1 MRRLARVVINHPR
14 LVVTAWLL
22 ALTFS
27 ILPAGTLSDRV
38 SNGGYEVAGSQSQ
51 RAEDLDASRFSR
63 GGVYQQLFVAVKS
76 DGASAER
83 LARDLRAALEG
94 SKVAGTRVLRPQ
106 TRGDV
111 LLVPFLV
118 AGDIST
124 AQKRVTELRPV
135 IAAVDTRAQLLGE
148 GAVWEEA
155 TAIAEADLTRG
166 EALALPLTLLVLL
179 GAFLSVV
186 AAGIPIALAMVS
198 LVVTF
203 AALALLGS
211 VMDLS
216 VYVTN
221 TASVIMLGLAIDYSL
236 FIVSRY
242 RELRRESGGVGRPLE
257 EALTTTGRAVLFSGL
272 TIAVGLS
279 SLLVIDV
286 GVSDSMAVGASLAAA
301 IAALGALT
309 LVPAILSLIG
319 PGIDRLQLGRVARAA
334 ESARLWKG
342 LARRALARPW
352 LMLCSSAAVLVVLT
366 LPLTSARLTYSSG
379 YELLPAGNET
389 REAGNAVINAFGP
402 GTLGKLLIL
411 TSAPA
416 GEALATVE
424 GHSGIATADFAG
436 TSGGLSRIIAVPAV
450 LGNTPEA
457 DQLIRDLRTDLPRAL
472 EAEVLVG
479 GPPALGPDLVDRIES
494 RLPWMIAT
502 ASGLAFVLLLLAFR
516 SIAIPIKAILTNLLS
531 VAATLG
537 LVTFIFQVLGNSDG
551 IAWFVPPFLFAIVF
565 GLSMD
570 YEIFLLSRVRDE
582 HLAGATNDEAVSRAL
597 VSSAR
602 PITFAALVMMIVF
615 LGFGLARLETFQ
627 QLGVGM
633 AIAIFL
639 DATLVRCA
647 LVPAALVLLG
657 ERNWW
662 IPSWLDRILP
672 GGQAVRPTAARAS
685 PTEADPGS

>member
-1 MRRLARVVINHPR
+1 MRQLAKIIINHPR
-14 LVVTAWLL
+14 LVILTWLIVL
-22 ALTFS
+22 ALS

-51 RAEDLDASRFSR
+51 RAEVLDASRFSQ
-63 GGVYQQLFVAVKS
+63 GVYQQLFVTTKVERENS
-76 DGASAER
+76 DR
-83 LARDLRAALEG
+83 LARDLRAALQG
-94 SKVAGTRVLRPQ
+94 AGVAGIQVLEPQ
-106 TRGDV
+106 RRGDV
-111 LLVPFLV
+111 LLIPFLV
-118 AGDIST
+118 PGDIAT
-124 AQKRVTELRPV
+124 AQKLVTELRPFV
-135 IAAVDTRAQLLGE
+135 TEADARAQLLGE

-179 GAFLSVV
+179 IAFLSAV
-186 AAGIPIALAMVS
+186 AAGIPIALALVS

-211 VMDLS
+211 VMNLS

-236 FIVSRY
+236 FIISRY
-242 RELRRESGGVGRPLE
+242 RELRRESGGVAEPLE
-257 EALTTTGRAVLFSGL
+257 ETLATTGRAVLLSGL

-279 SLLVIDV
+279 SLLVIGV

-309 LVPAILSLIG
+309 LVPAILCVIG
-319 PGIDRLQLGRVARAA
+319 SGIDRFQLRTFARAA

-342 LARRALARPW
+342 LARQVLKRPW
-352 LMLCSSAAVLVVLT
+352 FVLCSSAAVLAVFA
-366 LPLTSARLTYSSG
+366 LPLTGARLTYPSG
-379 YELLPAGNET
+379 YELLPAGNEV
-389 REAGNAVINAFGP
+389 REAGTDVIDAFGP
-402 GTLGKLLIL
+402 GTLGQLLIL

-416 GEALATVE
+416 ERALATVDR
-424 GHSGIATADFAG
+424 HSGIATAEFAG
-436 TSGGLSRIIAVPAV
+436 TSGDLSRIIAVPTV

-457 DQLIRDLRTDLPRAL
+457 DQLIHKLRADLPRELGAD
-472 EAEVLVG
+472 VLVG
-479 GPPALGPDLVDRIES
+479 GPATLGPDLVDRIES
-494 RLPWMIAT
+494 RLPWMIIVAC
-502 ASGLAFVLLLLAFR
+502 GLSFVLLLLAFR

-537 LVTFIFQVLGNSDG
+537 IVTFLFQVLGNSDG

-582 HLAGATNDEAVSRAL
+582 HLRGATNAEAISQAL
-597 VSSAR
+597 VRSAR

-633 AIAIFL
+633 AIAILL

-647 LVPAALVLLG
+647 LVPAALALLG
-657 ERNWW
+657 DRNWW
-662 IPSWLDRILP
+662 IPSWLDRVLP
-672 GGQAVRPTAARAS
+672 GNRATQTLTPHMGPAEAESS
-685 PTEADPGS
+685 P